1 MKTLLKN
8 GNIFTS
14 KGFVTADIIIENS
27 TAKLSV
33 KDSSFLSF
41 DEIIDCTNLY
51 ITPGFTDVHVHFR
64 EPGFFY
70 KESIQTG
77 SLSAA
82 RGGYVNVCTMP
93 NLNPVPS
100 NLDTLKIQ
108 LELIKETSCINIIPY
123 GTITRKGNGKSELS
137 DMDDLADFTIAYT
150 DDGKGVQTQELML
163 EAMEKARNLDKIIVA
178 HCEDET
184 LLRGGYIHDGNYA
197 KLNNHRGICSE
208 SEWIQVKRD
217 VELAQKLGTKYH
229 VCHVSTKESVDIIRN
244 AKKNGVDVTCETA
257 PHYLILTDKDLKED
271 GRFKMNPPLRDESDR
286 EELIRGIQDGTI
298 DMIATDHAPHS
309 LEEKSKGL
317 EKSAFG
323 IVGLE
328 IAFSLMYTHLVEK
341 DLISLEKLLEL
352 MCINPMKRFEIDKY
366 ISIQRQ
372 LFQNDF
378 NFKNK
383 YIPQRDEDYYIH
395 DNMNANLNIIDLKKE
410 YTVDTSEFLSKGK
423 ATPFEGEKLRGKI
436 VRTILNGKTIWKD

>member
-100 NLDTLKIQ
+100 NLETLKIQ

-123 GTITRKGNGKSELS
+123 GTITQKGNGKSELS
-137 DMDDLADFTIAYT
+137 NMEDLADYTIAYT

-178 HCEDET
+178 HCEDES
-184 LLRGGYIHDGNYA
+184 LLRGGYIHDGKYA

-208 SEWIQVKRD
+208 SEWVQVKRD

-271 GRFKMNPPLRDESDR
+271 GRFKMNPPLRDKSDR

-341 DLISLEKLLEL
+341 NLISLEKLLEL

>member
-100 NLDTLKIQ
+100 NLDNLKIQ

-123 GTITRKGNGKSELS
+123 GTITQKGNGKSELS
-137 DMDDLADFTIAYT
+137 NMEDLADYTIAYT

-178 HCEDET
+178 HCEDES
-184 LLRGGYIHDGNYA
+184 LLRGGYIHDGKYA

-208 SEWIQVKRD
+208 SEWVQVKRD

-244 AKKNGVDVTCETA
+244 AKKMGVDVTCETA
-257 PHYLILTDKDLKED
+257 PHYLILTDEDLKEE

-423 ATPFEGEKLRGKI
+423 ATPFKGEKLRGKI

>member
-1 MKTLLKN
+1 M
-8 GNIFTS
+8 
-14 KGFVTADIIIENS
+14 
-27 TAKLSV
+27 
-33 KDSSFLSF
+33 
-41 DEIIDCTNLY
+41 
-51 ITPGFTDVHVHFR
+51 
-64 EPGFFY
+64 
-70 KESIQTG
+70 
-77 SLSAA
+77 
-82 RGGYVNVCTMP
+82 
-93 NLNPVPS
+93 
-100 NLDTLKIQ
+100 
-108 LELIKETSCINIIPY
+108 
-123 GTITRKGNGKSELS
+123 
-137 DMDDLADFTIAYT
+137 
-150 DDGKGVQTQELML
+150 
-163 EAMEKARNLDKIIVA
+163 
-178 HCEDET
+178 
-184 LLRGGYIHDGNYA
+184 LRGGYIHDGKYA

-208 SEWIQVKRD
+208 SEWVQVKRD
-217 VELAQKLGTKYH
+217 VELSQKLGTKYH

-244 AKKNGVDVTCETA
+244 AKKMGVDVTCETA
-257 PHYLILTDKDLKED
+257 PHYLILTDEDLKEE
-271 GRFKMNPPLRDESDR
+271 GRFKMNPPLRDESDK

-378 NFKNK
+378 NFRNK

>member
-14 KGFVTADIIIENS
+14 KGFVCADIIIENS
-27 TAKLSV
+27 VAKLSE

-41 DEIIDCTNLY
+41 DEIIDCTDLY

-70 KESIQTG
+70 KESIKTG
-77 SLSAA
+77 SMAAA

-100 NLDTLKIQ
+100 DLESLKIQ
-108 LELIKETSCINIIPY
+108 LELIKDTSCVNIIPY
-123 GTITRKGNGKSELS
+123 ATITRKGNGKSELS
-137 DMDDLADFTIAYT
+137 NMEDLADFTIAYT

-163 EAMEKARNLDKIIVA
+163 EAMEEARKLDKIIVA

-184 LLRGGYIHDGNYA
+184 LLKGGYIHDGKYA
-197 KLNNHRGICSE
+197 KAHNHKGICSE

-229 VCHVSTKESVDIIRN
+229 VCHVSTKESVEIIRN
-244 AKKNGVDVTCETA
+244 AKKMGVNVTCETA
-257 PHYLILTDKDLKED
+257 PHYLILTDEDLKEE
-271 GRFKMNPPLRDESDR
+271 GRFKMNPPLRDVSDR
-286 EELIRGIQDGTI
+286 DELIRGIKDGTI

-317 EKSAFG
+317 EKSPFG

-341 DLISLEKLLEL
+341 NIISLEKLLEL
-352 MCINPMKRFEIDKY
+352 MCINSMKRFEIDKY

-372 LFQNDF
+372 LFENNFDF
-378 NFKNK
+378 KKN
-383 YIPQRDEDYYIH
+383 YIPNRDENYYIH
-395 DNMNANLNIIDLKKE
+395 DNMNANFNIIDLNKE
-410 YTVDTSEFLSKGK
+410 YIVDSAAFFSKGK
-423 ATPFEGEKLRGKI
+423 ATPFEGEKLRGKV
-436 VRTILNGKTIWKD
+436 VRTILNGKTVWND

>member
-8 GNIFTS
+8 GNILTS
-14 KGFVTADIIIENS
+14 KGFVIADIIIENS
-27 TAKLSV
+27 TAKLSE

-100 NLDTLKIQ
+100 NLETLKIQ

-123 GTITRKGNGKSELS
+123 GTITQKGNGKSELS
-137 DMDDLADFTIAYT
+137 NMEDLADYTIAYT

-178 HCEDET
+178 HCEDES
-184 LLRGGYIHDGNYA
+184 LLRGGYIHDGKYA

-257 PHYLILTDKDLKED
+257 PHYLILTDEDLKEE

-341 DLISLEKLLEL
+341 NLISLEKLLEL

>member
-1 MKTLLKN
+1 
-8 GNIFTS
+8 
-14 KGFVTADIIIENS
+14 
-27 TAKLSV
+27 
-33 KDSSFLSF
+33 
-41 DEIIDCTNLY
+41 
-51 ITPGFTDVHVHFR
+51 
-64 EPGFFY
+64 
-70 KESIQTG
+70 
-77 SLSAA
+77 
-82 RGGYVNVCTMP
+82 
-93 NLNPVPS
+93 
-100 NLDTLKIQ
+100 
-108 LELIKETSCINIIPY
+108 
-123 GTITRKGNGKSELS
+123 
-137 DMDDLADFTIAYT
+137 
-150 DDGKGVQTQELML
+150 
-163 EAMEKARNLDKIIVA
+163 
-178 HCEDET
+178 
-184 LLRGGYIHDGNYA
+184 
-197 KLNNHRGICSE
+197 
-208 SEWIQVKRD
+208 
-217 VELAQKLGTKYH
+217 
-229 VCHVSTKESVDIIRN
+229 
-244 AKKNGVDVTCETA
+244 
-257 PHYLILTDKDLKED
+257 
-271 GRFKMNPPLRDESDR
+271 MNPPLRDESDK

-378 NFKNK
+378 NFRNK

>member
-14 KGFVTADIIIENS
+14 KGFVTSDIVIENS

-100 NLDTLKIQ
+100 NLKTLKIQ

-123 GTITRKGNGKSELS
+123 GTITQKGNGKSELS

-150 DDGKGVQTQELML
+150 DDGKGVQSQELML
-163 EAMEKARNLDKIIVA
+163 EAMEKARTLDKIIVA

-184 LLRGGYIHDGNYA
+184 LLKDGYIHDGNYA

-229 VCHVSTKESVDIIRN
+229 VCHVSTKESVEIIRN
-244 AKKNGVDVTCETA
+244 AKKMGVDVTCETA
-257 PHYLILTDKDLKED
+257 PHYLILTDEDLKEE
-271 GRFKMNPPLRDESDR
+271 GRFKMNPPLRDKEDKQ
-286 EELIRGIQDGTI
+286 ELIRGIQDGTI

>member
-8 GNIFTS
+8 GNILTS
-14 KGFVTADIIIENS
+14 KGFVIADIIIENS
-27 TAKLSV
+27 TAKLSE

-100 NLDTLKIQ
+100 NLETLKIQ

-123 GTITRKGNGKSELS
+123 GTITQKGNGKSELS
-137 DMDDLADFTIAYT
+137 NMEDLADYTIAYT

-184 LLRGGYIHDGNYA
+184 LLKGGYIHDGKYA

-208 SEWIQVKRD
+208 SEWVQVKRD

-244 AKKNGVDVTCETA
+244 AKKMGVDVTCETA
-257 PHYLILTDKDLKED
+257 PHYLILTDEDLKEE
-271 GRFKMNPPLRDESDR
+271 GRFKMNPPLRDKSDR

-378 NFKNK
+378 NFRNK

-410 YTVDTSEFLSKGK
+410 HTVDTSEFLSKGK

>member
-8 GNIFTS
+8 GNILTS
-14 KGFVTADIIIENS
+14 KGFVIADIIIENS
-27 TAKLSV
+27 TAKLSE

-100 NLDTLKIQ
+100 NLETLKIQ

-123 GTITRKGNGKSELS
+123 GTITQKGNGKSELS
-137 DMDDLADFTIAYT
+137 NMEDLADYTIAYT

-184 LLRGGYIHDGNYA
+184 LLKGGYIHDGKYA

-208 SEWIQVKRD
+208 SEWVQVKRD

-244 AKKNGVDVTCETA
+244 AKKMGVDVTCETA
-257 PHYLILTDKDLKED
+257 PHYLILTDEDLKEE
-271 GRFKMNPPLRDESDR
+271 GRFKMNPPLRDKSDR

-378 NFKNK
+378 NFRNK
-383 YIPQRDEDYYIH
+383 YIQQRDEDYYIH

>member
-100 NLDTLKIQ
+100 NLDNLKIQ

-123 GTITRKGNGKSELS
+123 GTITQKGNGKSELS
-137 DMDDLADFTIAYT
+137 NMEDLADYTIAYT

-178 HCEDET
+178 HCEDES
-184 LLRGGYIHDGNYA
+184 LLRGGYIHDGKYA

-208 SEWIQVKRD
+208 SEWVQVKRD
-217 VELAQKLGTKYH
+217 VELSQKLGTKYH

-244 AKKNGVDVTCETA
+244 AKKMGVDVTCETA
-257 PHYLILTDKDLKED
+257 PHYLILTDEDLKEE
-271 GRFKMNPPLRDESDR
+271 GRFKMNPPLRDESDK

-378 NFKNK
+378 NFRNK

-436 VRTILNGKTIWKD
+436 VRTILNGKTVWKD

>member
-100 NLDTLKIQ
+100 NLETLKIQ

-123 GTITRKGNGKSELS
+123 GTITQKGNGKSELS
-137 DMDDLADFTIAYT
+137 NMEDLADYTIAYT

-178 HCEDET
+178 HCEDES
-184 LLRGGYIHDGNYA
+184 LLRGGYIHDGKYA

-208 SEWIQVKRD
+208 SEWVQVKRD

-229 VCHVSTKESVDIIRN
+229 VCHVSTKESVDIIRK
-244 AKKNGVDVTCETA
+244 AKKMGVDVTCETA
-257 PHYLILTDKDLKED
+257 PHYLILTDEDLKEE
-271 GRFKMNPPLRDESDR
+271 GRFKMNPPLRDKSDR

>member
-100 NLDTLKIQ
+100 NLDNLKIQ

-123 GTITRKGNGKSELS
+123 GTITQKGNGKSELS
-137 DMDDLADFTIAYT
+137 NMEDLADYTIAYT

-178 HCEDET
+178 HCEDES
-184 LLRGGYIHDGNYA
+184 LLRGGYIHDGKYA

-208 SEWIQVKRD
+208 SEWVQVKRD
-217 VELAQKLGTKYH
+217 VELSQKLGTKYH

-244 AKKNGVDVTCETA
+244 AKKMGVDVTCETA
-257 PHYLILTDKDLKED
+257 PHYLILTDEDLKEE
-271 GRFKMNPPLRDESDR
+271 GRFKINPPLRDESDK

-378 NFKNK
+378 NFRNK

>member
-27 TAKLSV
+27 TAKLSE

-100 NLDTLKIQ
+100 NLETLKIQ
-108 LELIKETSCINIIPY
+108 LELIKGTSCINIIPY
-123 GTITRKGNGKSELS
+123 GTITQKGNGKSELS
-137 DMDDLADFTIAYT
+137 NMEDLADYTIAYT

-184 LLRGGYIHDGNYA
+184 LLRGGYIHDGKYA

-208 SEWIQVKRD
+208 SEWVQVKRD

-244 AKKNGVDVTCETA
+244 AKKMGVDVTCETA
-257 PHYLILTDKDLKED
+257 PHYLILTDEDLKEE
-271 GRFKMNPPLRDESDR
+271 GRFKMNPPLRDKSDR

-383 YIPQRDEDYYIH
+383 YIPQRDEEYFIH

-410 YTVDTSEFLSKGK
+410 FTVDTSKFLSKGR
-423 ATPFEGEKLRGKI
+423 ATPFEGDKLKGKV
-436 VRTILNGKTIWKD
+436 VRTILNGKTVWKD

>member
-100 NLDTLKIQ
+100 NLDNLKIQ

-137 DMDDLADFTIAYT
+137 DMDNLADFTIAYT

-178 HCEDET
+178 HCEDES
-184 LLRGGYIHDGNYA
+184 LLRGGYIHDGKYA

-208 SEWIQVKRD
+208 SEWVQVKRD

-229 VCHVSTKESVDIIRN
+229 VCHVSTKESVYIIRN
-244 AKKNGVDVTCETA
+244 AKKMGVDVTCETA
-257 PHYLILTDKDLKED
+257 PHYLILTDEDLKEE
-271 GRFKMNPPLRDESDR
+271 GRFKMNPPLRDKSDR

-378 NFKNK
+378 NFRNK

>member
-14 KGFVTADIIIENS
+14 KGFVTSDIVIENS

-100 NLDTLKIQ
+100 NLKTLKIQ
-108 LELIKETSCINIIPY
+108 LEIKETSCINIIPY
-123 GTITRKGNGKSELS
+123 GTITQKGNGKSELS

-150 DDGKGVQTQELML
+150 DDGKGVQSQELML
-163 EAMEKARNLDKIIVA
+163 EAMEKARTLDKIIVA

-184 LLRGGYIHDGNYA
+184 LLKDGYIHDGNYA

-229 VCHVSTKESVDIIRN
+229 VCHVSTKESVEIIRN
-244 AKKNGVDVTCETA
+244 AKKMGVDVTCETA
-257 PHYLILTDKDLKED
+257 PHYLILTDEDLKEE
-271 GRFKMNPPLRDESDR
+271 GRFKMNPPLRDKEDKQ
-286 EELIRGIQDGTI
+286 ELIRGIQDGTI

-423 ATPFEGEKLRGKI
+423 ATPFEGEKLRGKV

>member
-100 NLDTLKIQ
+100 NLDNLKIQ
-108 LELIKETSCINIIPY
+108 LELITETSCINIIPY
-123 GTITRKGNGKSELS
+123 GTITQKGNGKSELS
-137 DMDDLADFTIAYT
+137 NMEDLADYTIAYT

-178 HCEDET
+178 HCEDES
-184 LLRGGYIHDGNYA
+184 LLRGGYIHDGKYA

-208 SEWIQVKRD
+208 SEWVQVKRD

-244 AKKNGVDVTCETA
+244 AKKMGVDVTCETA
-257 PHYLILTDKDLKED
+257 PHYLILTDEDLKEE

>member
-100 NLDTLKIQ
+100 NLETLKIQ

-123 GTITRKGNGKSELS
+123 GTITQKGNGKSELS
-137 DMDDLADFTIAYT
+137 NMEDLADYTIAYT
-150 DDGKGVQTQELML
+150 DDGKGVQTHELMF
-163 EAMEKARNLDKIIVA
+163 EAMENARNLDKIIVA
-178 HCEDET
+178 HCEDES
-184 LLRGGYIHDGNYA
+184 LLRGGYIHDGKYA

-208 SEWIQVKRD
+208 SEWVQVKRD
-217 VELAQKLGTKYH
+217 VELSQKLGTKYH

-244 AKKNGVDVTCETA
+244 AKKMGVDVTCETA
-257 PHYLILTDKDLKED
+257 PHYLILTDEDLKEE
-271 GRFKMNPPLRDESDR
+271 GRFKMNPPLRDELDR

-328 IAFSLMYTHLVEK
+328 IAFSLMYTHLIEK
-341 DLISLEKLLEL
+341 NLISLEKLLEL

>member
-100 NLDTLKIQ
+100 NLETLKIQ

-123 GTITRKGNGKSELS
+123 GTITQKGNGKSELS
-137 DMDDLADFTIAYT
+137 NMEDLADYTIAYT

-178 HCEDET
+178 HCEDES
-184 LLRGGYIHDGNYA
+184 LLRGGYIHDGKYA

-208 SEWIQVKRD
+208 SEWVQVKRD

-257 PHYLILTDKDLKED
+257 PHYLILTDEDLKEE

>member
-100 NLDTLKIQ
+100 NLDNLKIQ

-123 GTITRKGNGKSELS
+123 GTITQKGNGKSELS
-137 DMDDLADFTIAYT
+137 NMEDLADYTIAYT

-178 HCEDET
+178 HCEDES
-184 LLRGGYIHDGNYA
+184 LLRGGYIHDGKYA

-208 SEWIQVKRD
+208 SEWVQVKRD

-229 VCHVSTKESVDIIRN
+229 VCHVSTKESVDIIRK
-244 AKKNGVDVTCETA
+244 AKKMGVDVTCETA
-257 PHYLILTDKDLKED
+257 PHYLILTDEDLKEE
-271 GRFKMNPPLRDESDR
+271 GRFKMNPPLRDKSDR

-410 YTVDTSEFLSKGK
+410 YTVDTSEFLSKGR
-423 ATPFEGEKLRGKI
+423 ATPFEGDKLKGKV
-436 VRTILNGKTIWKD
+436 VRTILNGKTVWKD

>member
-100 NLDTLKIQ
+100 NLDNLKIQ

-123 GTITRKGNGKSELS
+123 GTITQKGNGKSELS
-137 DMDDLADFTIAYT
+137 NMEDLADYTIAYT

-178 HCEDET
+178 HCEDES
-184 LLRGGYIHDGNYA
+184 LLRGGYIHDGKYA

-208 SEWIQVKRD
+208 SEWVQVKRD
-217 VELAQKLGTKYH
+217 VELSQKLGTKYH

-244 AKKNGVDVTCETA
+244 AKKMGVDVTCETA
-257 PHYLILTDKDLKED
+257 PHYLILTDEDLKEE
-271 GRFKMNPPLRDESDR
+271 GRFKMNPPLRDESDK

-423 ATPFEGEKLRGKI
+423 ATPFKGEKLRGKI

>member
-100 NLDTLKIQ
+100 NLDNLKIQ

-123 GTITRKGNGKSELS
+123 GTITQKGNGKSELS
-137 DMDDLADFTIAYT
+137 NMEDLADYTIAYT

-178 HCEDET
+178 HCEDES
-184 LLRGGYIHDGNYA
+184 LLRGGYIHDGKYA

-208 SEWIQVKRD
+208 SEWVQVKRD
-217 VELAQKLGTKYH
+217 VELSQKLGTKYH

-244 AKKNGVDVTCETA
+244 AKKMGVDVTCETA
-257 PHYLILTDKDLKED
+257 PHYLILTDEDLKEE
-271 GRFKMNPPLRDESDR
+271 GRFKMNPPLRDESDK

-378 NFKNK
+378 NFRNK

>member
-8 GNIFTS
+8 GNILTS
-14 KGFVTADIIIENS
+14 KGFVIADIIIENS
-27 TAKLSV
+27 TAKLSE

-100 NLDTLKIQ
+100 NLETLKIQ

-123 GTITRKGNGKSELS
+123 GTITQKGNGKSELS
-137 DMDDLADFTIAYT
+137 NMEDLADYTIAYT

-178 HCEDET
+178 HCEDES
-184 LLRGGYIHDGNYA
+184 LLRGGYIHDGKYA

-208 SEWIQVKRD
+208 SEWVQVKRD
-217 VELAQKLGTKYH
+217 VELSQKLGTKYH

-244 AKKNGVDVTCETA
+244 AKKMGVDVTCETA
-257 PHYLILTDKDLKED
+257 PHYLILTDEDLKEE

-328 IAFSLMYTHLVEK
+328 IGFSLMYTHLVEK
-341 DLISLEKLLEL
+341 NLISLEKLLEL

>member
-8 GNIFTS
+8 GNILTS
-14 KGFVTADIIIENS
+14 KGFVIADIIIENS
-27 TAKLSV
+27 TAKLSE

-82 RGGYVNVCTMP
+82 RGGYVNVSTMP

-100 NLDTLKIQ
+100 NMETLKIQ

-123 GTITRKGNGKSELS
+123 GTITQKGNGKSELS
-137 DMDDLADFTIAYT
+137 NMEDLADYTIAYT

-178 HCEDET
+178 HCEDES
-184 LLRGGYIHDGNYA
+184 LLRGGYIHDGKYA

-208 SEWIQVKRD
+208 SEWVQVKRD
-217 VELAQKLGTKYH
+217 VELSQKLGTKYH

-244 AKKNGVDVTCETA
+244 AKKMGVDVTCETA
-257 PHYLILTDKDLKED
+257 PHYLILTDEDLKEE

-341 DLISLEKLLEL
+341 NLISLEKLLEL

>member
-8 GNIFTS
+8 GNILTS
-14 KGFVTADIIIENS
+14 KGFVIADIIIENS
-27 TAKLSV
+27 TAKLSE

-184 LLRGGYIHDGNYA
+184 LLKGGYIHDGNYA

-395 DNMNANLNIIDLKKE
+395 DNMNANINIIDLKKE

>member
-93 NLNPVPS
+93 NQNPVPS
-100 NLDTLKIQ
+100 NLDNLKIQ

-123 GTITRKGNGKSELS
+123 GTITQKGNGKSELS
-137 DMDDLADFTIAYT
+137 NMEDLADYTIAYT

-178 HCEDET
+178 HCEDES
-184 LLRGGYIHDGNYA
+184 LLRGGYIHDGKYA

-208 SEWIQVKRD
+208 SEWVQVKRD
-217 VELAQKLGTKYH
+217 VELSQKLGTKYH

-244 AKKNGVDVTCETA
+244 AKKMGVDVTCETA
-257 PHYLILTDKDLKED
+257 PHYLILTDEDLKEE
-271 GRFKMNPPLRDESDR
+271 GRFKMNPPLRDESDK

-423 ATPFEGEKLRGKI
+423 ATPFKGEKLRGKI

>member
-100 NLDTLKIQ
+100 NLDNLKIQ

-123 GTITRKGNGKSELS
+123 GTITQKGNGKSELS
-137 DMDDLADFTIAYT
+137 NMEDLADYTIAYT

-178 HCEDET
+178 HCEDES
-184 LLRGGYIHDGNYA
+184 LLRGGYIHDGKYA

-208 SEWIQVKRD
+208 SEWVQVKRD

-244 AKKNGVDVTCETA
+244 AKKMGVDVTCETA
-257 PHYLILTDKDLKED
+257 PHYLILTDEDLKEE

>member
-123 GTITRKGNGKSELS
+123 GTITRKGNGKSEVS

>member
-14 KGFVTADIIIENS
+14 KGFVTSDIVIENS

-100 NLDTLKIQ
+100 NLKTLKIQ

-123 GTITRKGNGKSELS
+123 GTITQKGNGKSELS

-150 DDGKGVQTQELML
+150 DDGKGVQSQELML
-163 EAMEKARNLDKIIVA
+163 EAMEKARTLDKIIVA

-184 LLRGGYIHDGNYA
+184 LLKDGYIHDGNYA

-229 VCHVSTKESVDIIRN
+229 VCHVSTKESVEIIRN
-244 AKKNGVDVTCETA
+244 AKKMGVDVTCETA
-257 PHYLILTDKDLKED
+257 PHYLILTDEDLKEE
-271 GRFKMNPPLRDESDR
+271 GRFKMNPPLRDKEDKQ
-286 EELIRGIQDGTI
+286 ELIRGIQDGTI

-423 ATPFEGEKLRGKI
+423 ATPFEGEKLRGKV

>member
-8 GNIFTS
+8 GNILTS
-14 KGFVTADIIIENS
+14 KGFVIADIIIENS
-27 TAKLSV
+27 TAKLSE

-100 NLDTLKIQ
+100 NLETLKIQ

-123 GTITRKGNGKSELS
+123 GTITQKGNGKRELS
-137 DMDDLADFTIAYT
+137 NMEDLADYTIAYT

-178 HCEDET
+178 HCEDES
-184 LLRGGYIHDGNYA
+184 LLRGGYIHDGKYA

-257 PHYLILTDKDLKED
+257 PHYLILTDEDLKEE

-341 DLISLEKLLEL
+341 NLISLEKLLEL